1 MADTGQRVR
10 FEVSVSEPEDGG
22 PPKLFVWVRR
32 FEGDEEMTGRYEVFG
47 DLQSFDDFISRNERA
62 GEDTA
67 SLRAAREGF
76 AATLGPSSRSGK
88 A

>member
-10 FEVSVSEPEDGG
+10 FEVSVSESEDGG
-22 PPKLFVWVRR
+22 PPRLFVWVRR
-32 FEGDEEMTGRYEVFG
+32 FESDEEITGRYEIFD
-47 DLQSFDDFISRNERA
+47 DLQSFDEFITRNERA
-62 GEDTA
+62 GEDTT

-76 AATLGPSSRSGK
+76 AATLGPSSRSSK